1 MKPDGLNELKVHLS
15 NKIQKYHDNDA
26 KLTRAYLEAMIATGK
41 EARDV
46 DALATVY
53 SSYYA
58 ASEFNERKS
67 YVLNTYTEEIE
78 DKDLGLVRKINLN

>member
-1 MKPDGLNELKVHLS
+1 MEPDKLKELKSYLYKKYYSSDTKIAQEYLQHLS
-15 NKIQKYHDNDA
+15 A
-26 KLTRAYLEAMIATGK
+26 VGIAT
-41 EARDV
+41 RDK
-46 DALATVY
+46 DDLATIY
-53 SSYYA
+53 SSYY